1 MMPVSKWLETK
12 SITRQQRWHQLQ
24 HHQSIEVAVIGGG
37 ITGAAIFRELARYG
51 VKVVLFEQGDF
62 ASGTSSRSS
71 KLIHGGLRYLGKG
84 QLSLAFQSIR
94 ARQWLK
100 QQLPGLVE
108 PLHFMIPHY
117 QGNFPG
123 QHSFGWLLKI
133 YDSLAKE
140 SQAYS
145 LSAHQVLTRQPLVN
159 LQGLQGGSVF
169 TDCISDDARLVM
181 RLMTE
186 GEADGGIAL
195 NYTKVTS
202 IQQGRGG
209 VTLEVQ
215 DAVSKQSTSLAVKA
229 VANAVGAWV
238 NGHDYQQ
245 PSLYRIRP
253 LRGSHVLIPGWRLPV
268 SGALSFFHPEDR
280 RPIFIIPWQG
290 ATVIGTTDVDHT
302 APLTNDLAITSSE
315 IDYLLSACNQLLPE
329 LQLTHYDIQASWS
342 GVRPVL
348 AGKDKD
354 APSALSREHVLWRR
368 GAIVNVTGGKL
379 TTFKSIAEQA
389 LALLR
394 ESVQLPVSPVNPHW
408 FRQVTRQPLLP
419 FTQLSF
425 TTQQRLYGTY
435 GTWLSLWPLQNKR
448 SLQQFA
454 PAPTLYAELEW
465 ILQQEQVVH
474 LDDLLLRRTRIG
486 LLCPLGGSHW
496 LSELKPLCCQ
506 WLGWNEAKWQAE
518 VDRYLTIWQQSYSH
532 PELLAEVA

>member
-1 MMPVSKWLETK
+1 MMPVNKWLEIK
-12 SITRQQRWHQLQ
+12 SLTRQQRWHQLQ
-24 HHQSIEVAVIGGG
+24 HHQPIDVAVIGGG

-51 VKVVLFEQGDF
+51 VKVGLFEQGDF

-108 PLHFMIPHY
+108 PLHFMTPHY
-117 QGNFPG
+117 QGHFPG
-123 QHSFGWLLKI
+123 QHSFDWLLKI

-140 SQAYS
+140 SQAHS

-181 RLMTE
+181 RLITE

-202 IQQGRGG
+202 IQQERGG
-209 VTLEVQ
+209 VTLEVE

-229 VANAVGAWV
+229 VANAVGVWI

-302 APLTNDLAITSSE
+302 APLTSDLAITNSE

-329 LQLTHYDIQASWS
+329 LQLTLCDIQASWS

-348 AGKDKD
+348 AGKEKD
-354 APSALSREHVLWRR
+354 APSALSREHILWRR

-379 TTFKSIAEQA
+379 TTFKAIAEQT

-394 ESVQLPVSPVNPHW
+394 ESAQLPASPVNSHW
-408 FRQVTRQPLLP
+408 FRQVKRQPLLP

-435 GTWLSLWPLQNKR
+435 GAWLSLWSLQNKR
-448 SLQQFA
+448 SLRLFS

-506 WLGWNEAKWQAE
+506 WLGWNEVKWQAE
-518 VDRYLTIWQQSYSH
+518 VDRYLTIWQQSYSL
-532 PELLAEVA
+532 PELLTEAA